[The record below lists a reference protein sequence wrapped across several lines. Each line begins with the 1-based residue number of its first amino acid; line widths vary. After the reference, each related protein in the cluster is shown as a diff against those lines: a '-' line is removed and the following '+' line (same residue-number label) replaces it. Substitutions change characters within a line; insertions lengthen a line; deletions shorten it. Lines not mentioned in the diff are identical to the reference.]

1 MGSSVYPKPT
11 PSRGFTLLEIMVA
24 LAILALSG
32 VALLGK
38 VNQSIRG
45 LSDINDR
52 SIALSIA
59 ESKLNELLMLDE
71 ALPIGNKEDIMQF
84 GGREWYL
91 DVEVSTT
98 GNTAMQRIDIS
109 ITERDGERGAEP
121 SNAEPRRLL
130 TLSGFKRQDQ

>member
-1 MGSSVYPKPT
+1 
-11 PSRGFTLLEIMVA
+11 
-24 LAILALSG
+24 
-32 VALLGK
+32 
-38 VNQSIRG
+38 
-45 LSDINDR
+45 
-52 SIALSIA
+52 
-59 ESKLNELLMLDE
+59 MLDE